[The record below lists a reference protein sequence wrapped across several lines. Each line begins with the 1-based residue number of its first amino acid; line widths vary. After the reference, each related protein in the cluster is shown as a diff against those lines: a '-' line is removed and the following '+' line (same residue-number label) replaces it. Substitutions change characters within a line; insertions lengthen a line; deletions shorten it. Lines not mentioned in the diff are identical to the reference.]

1 MQPEDPRRHYW
12 MLSRWKLMEA
22 TGVQELETGLRP
34 EQLKNFLTGGDSE
47 IATAV
52 GELCLANKLP
62 RLHKKQAIELIAEQ
76 LMKEEPSGMKTAWV
90 GVCARWSMAYD
101 TPAMRHILASSWGFC
116 EPLKRLREMQA
127 SGKPIRRHGVPD
139 RSSSVLFP

>member
-1 MQPEDPRRHYW
+1 MTTHATLPSQAD
-12 MLSRWKLMEA
+12 LAATKL
-22 TGVQELETGLRP
+22 Q
-34 EQLKNFLTGGDSE
+34 
-47 IATAV
+47 AV
-52 GELCLANKLP
+52 HRG
-62 RLHKKQAIELIAEQ
+62 RSVRQQ